1 MACNCNYLLVFVYL
15 LWKLIN
21 IFYYCDHVNI
31 IHLILLCHDWSTENN
46 IEFYITKWKVKVKM
60 RVAQSC
66 QTLCNPMDC
75 IVHWILQARILEWV
89 AFPFS
94 RGLNPGLL
102 HCRWTLYQMSHKI
115 SHISL
120 SFFYMSL
127 KLPFNKITCNC
138 FLKSRCI
145 IELSWNVLKNT
156 SAQVLLFFSKAPD
169 AYLMSSHVYKQL
181 YYMMIFHFYLVCFT
195 FSVSYSVLSFYLVYV
210 FSFSF
215 LFCCCSSSSLYQV

>member
-1 MACNCNYLLVFVYL
+1 MSDSLQPHGLYSPWNSPGQNTGVGSLSLLQG
-15 LWKLIN
+15 
-21 IFYYCDHVNI
+21 IFP
-31 IHLILLCHDWSTENN
+31 T
-46 IEFYITKWKVKVKM
+46 
-60 RVAQSC
+60 Q
-66 QTLCNPMDC
+66 
-75 IVHWILQARILEWV
+75 
-89 AFPFS
+89 
-94 RGLNPGLL
+94 GLNPGLL
-102 HCRWTLYQMSHKI
+102 HCRWTLYQLSHKI

-145 IELSWNVLKNT
+145 TELSWNVLKNT

-195 FSVSYSVLSFYLVYV
+195 FSISYSVLSFYLVYV

-215 LFCCCSSSSLYQV
+215 LLLLLFFLKPLSSVVEKLLYTYI